1 MAQIK
6 FQANSTNTSKFDLTF
21 TSGINC
27 IKSVAISANTL
38 VFRMKTGAMIKQDLH
53 NTLFEKLE
61 NFRKQGKNISE
72 LNPILALAD
81 DICEQI
87 YQKKITHE
95 DIELLIT
102 KMGSQLWD
110 TQIRELRVKTG
121 TETNVETLLSAT
133 DLASVDVS
141 KTIYQ
146 AVFTAHPVFSLNAKN
161 SCKLS
166 EMAGRSLSKPFPD
179 NAYDPRTE
187 ISLQD
192 EHDEATSA
200 IKSAREAIMSL
211 HKKILKEKFS
221 KNMQDWRDTAPK
233 LFAVSTWVGYDL
245 DGRSDISWLDS
256 FRLRLSEKKTSL
268 DLYVEKLAPF
278 LESHSEVGRIINE
291 LSADRRATEADL
303 ARFSKTEDNRF
314 ADAANLLTERQDK
327 LIASKVFAERLRK
340 IAADTQNPEEAI
352 ELLAIAGDIASNG
365 FGLGELHLRINAVQL
380 ANAMGVVDGKGNFV
394 SLTDGRSRTLVERLA
409 ERISLEPG
417 SSINFQNL
425 EHENA
430 TARRQFMLATQ
441 ILKHID
447 SDQPI
452 RLLIAECEHPVTV
465 MSALYLARKFGIED
479 RLDIS
484 PLFETT
490 FGLEHGVQLVE
501 QLLGYEV
508 FRQYIIKRGRLAI
521 QTGFSDAGRFIGQ
534 ITANLA
540 IERLQL
546 KVAKLVSDVF
556 DGEVEFL
563 LFNTHGESLGR
574 GCGRPTIEDRQN
586 FILTPHVRS
595 QCQMM
600 NLKIHHQSS
609 FQGGDGYRMFGN
621 QKLATSTIY
630 SLFLVENFP
639 PGKEIEPDEFYSNT
653 DFSLDMFLALKA
665 WHENLFSNPNY
676 GLTLDIFGANLLP
689 TTGSRPVKR
698 VVQNGVGRSDPSK
711 MRAIPHNAILQQLG
725 FLGNVI
731 SGFGSAANIDTD
743 LFARLYEISP
753 RLRQLCQHVLAAKQ
767 IGSLNTLL
775 AYAKLLDNGF
785 WIDRAYHGYQPSN
798 MDAYRQIGLRLVND
812 PRANAVRNIVWIFRD
827 DLINLY
833 ELSKS
838 VGVNDVRVSGE
849 ERIGLDVLHAL
860 RIALIIDSLALI
872 CRVPT
877 FSDSNRHTNED
888 VLGAALALD
897 FEEVEN
903 IIRQEFSLNK
913 VQTKFDSLAE
923 TQDYDDGGS
932 TDYNVIE
939 EQILVPFRKNR
950 KIIMLISQMVS
961 GHYGAHG

>member
-1 MAQIK
+1 
-6 FQANSTNTSKFDLTF
+6 
-21 TSGINC
+21 
-27 IKSVAISANTL
+27 
-38 VFRMKTGAMIKQDLH
+38 MIKKDLH
-53 NTLFEKLE
+53 CTLFEKLE
-61 NFRKQGKNISE
+61 NFREQGKNISE

-81 DICEQI
+81 DVCEQL
-87 YQKKITHE
+87 YQKKIRHE
-95 DIELLIT
+95 DIDLLIT
-102 KMGSQLWD
+102 KMGTQLWGN
-110 TQIRELRVKTG
+110 QISELRVKTG
-121 TETNVETLLSAT
+121 AEKDVEAVLSAT

-141 KTIYQ
+141 KTIYH
-146 AVFTAHPVFSLNAKN
+146 AVFTAHPVFSLEAAN
-161 SCKLS
+161 SSKLS
-166 EMAGRSLSKPFPD
+166 EMAGKCLDKSFPD
-179 NAYDPRTE
+179 NAYHPRTE

-192 EHDEATSA
+192 EHNEATSA
-200 IKSAREAIMSL
+200 IKNAREAIMSL
-211 HKKILKEKFS
+211 HKKILKEKHS
-221 KNMQDWRDTAPK
+221 KNLPGWHDTVPK

-268 DLYVEKLAPF
+268 DLYIEKLSPF
-278 LESHSEVGRIINE
+278 LKSHSKVGQIIDE
-291 LSADRRATEADL
+291 LSAERSATKADL
-303 ARFSKTEDNRF
+303 VRFSKIEDNGF
-314 ADAANLLTERQDK
+314 VEAANRLSERKGKLT
-327 LIASKVFAERLRK
+327 ASKVFAERLRK
-340 IAADTQNPEEAI
+340 IASDTQNSEEAI

-380 ANAMGVVDGKGNFV
+380 ANAMGVADRKGNFV
-394 SLTDGRSRTLVERLA
+394 SLTDASSRTLVERLA
-409 ERISLEPG
+409 EQISLEPG

-425 EHENA
+425 EHESA
-430 TARRQFMLATQ
+430 TARRQLMLATQ

-465 MSALYLARKFGIED
+465 MSALFLARKFGIED

-508 FRQYIIKRGRLAI
+508 FRRYIIKRGRLAV

-534 ITANLA
+534 IAANLA

-574 GCGRPTIEDRQN
+574 GCGRPTIEDRQH
-586 FILTPHVRS
+586 FILTPYVRS

-600 NLKIHHQSS
+600 DLKIHHQSS

-621 QKLATSTIY
+621 RELATSTIY
-630 SLFLVENFP
+630 SLFLVENYP
-639 PGKEIEPDEFYSNT
+639 PGKEIELDEFYSNT

-665 WHENLFSNPNY
+665 WHENLFSNSNY
-676 GLTLDIFGANLLP
+676 VLTLDIFGANLLP
-689 TTGSRPVKR
+689 KTGSRPVKR
-698 VVQNGVGRSDPSK
+698 VVQNGAGRGDPSK

-743 LFARLYEISP
+743 LFVRLYDVSP

-785 WIDRAYHGYQPSN
+785 WIDRAYHGYQPNNLS
-798 MDAYRQIGLRLVND
+798 AYRQIGLRLVND
-812 PRANAVRNIVWIFRD
+812 PRANAVRNIVWVFRD
-827 DLINLY
+827 DLMNLY
-833 ELSKS
+833 ELCTL

-849 ERIGLDVLHAL
+849 ERVSLDVLHAL

-872 CRVPT
+872 CRVPH
-877 FSDSNRHTNED
+877 FSESNLHANED
-888 VLGAALALD
+888 VLSAALALD
-897 FEEVEN
+897 FEEAEN
-903 IIRQEFSLNK
+903 IIRQEFSLDK
-913 VQTKFDSLAE
+913 AQPKFDSLDE
-923 TQDYDDGGS
+923 TQDYSNEAS
-932 TDYNVIE
+932 TDYHVIE
-939 EQILVPFRKNR
+939 EQILLPFLKNKR
-950 KIIMLISQMVS
+950 TIILISQMVS

>member
-1 MAQIK
+1 MNRVI
-6 FQANSTNTSKFDLTF
+6 
-21 TSGINC
+21 
-27 IKSVAISANTL
+27 SVAVNTGML
-38 VFRMKTGAMIKQDLH
+38 VIRTKKGTMIKKDLH
-53 NTLFEKLE
+53 YTLFEKLE
-61 NFRKQGKNISE
+61 NFRRQGKNISE

-87 YQKKITHE
+87 YQKKIGRD
-95 DIELLIT
+95 DISLLIN
-102 KMGSQLWD
+102 KMGSQLWEN
-110 TQIRELRVKTG
+110 QISELRVKTG
-121 TETNVETLLSAT
+121 AVKDFEAILSAT

-141 KTIYQ
+141 KTIYH
-146 AVFTAHPVFSLNAKN
+146 AVFTAHPVFSLDAAN
-161 SCKLS
+161 SYKLS
-166 EMAGRSLSKPFPD
+166 EMAGKNLTKPFPD
-179 NAYDPRTE
+179 NAYNPRTE
-187 ISLQD
+187 ISLLD
-192 EHDEATSA
+192 EHNEATSV
-200 IKSAREAIMSL
+200 IKNAREAIMLL
-211 HKKILKEKFS
+211 HKKILKEKHF
-221 KNMQDWRDTAPK
+221 KNLSGWRDTVPQ
-233 LFAVSTWVGYDL
+233 LFAVSTWVGYDI

-268 DLYVEKLAPF
+268 DLYIEKLLPF
-278 LESHSEVGRIINE
+278 RESHSQVVQIIDE
-291 LSADRRATEADL
+291 LSVERSATEADL
-303 ARFSKTEDNRF
+303 ERFSKIENNGFVDCANR
-314 ADAANLLTERQDK
+314 LSERKDK
-327 LIASKVFAERLRK
+327 LIASRAFAERLRK

-380 ANAMGVVDGKGNFV
+380 ANAMGVVDGKGDFV
-394 SLTDGRSRTLVERLA
+394 RFADGRSRTRVERLA

-425 EHENA
+425 EHESA
-430 TARRQFMLATQ
+430 TARRQVMLATQ

-452 RLLIAECEHPVTV
+452 RLLIAECEHPITV
-465 MSALYLARKFGIED
+465 MSALFLARKFGIED

-490 FGLEHGVQLVE
+490 FGLEHGVQLIE

-508 FRQYIIKRGRLAI
+508 FRNYIIKRGRLAI
-521 QTGFSDAGRFIGQ
+521 ETGFSDAGRFIGQ
-534 ITANLA
+534 IAANLA

-546 KVAKLVSDVF
+546 KVAKLVSSVF
-556 DGEVEFL
+556 GGEVEFL

-586 FILTPHVRS
+586 FILTPYVRS

-621 QKLATSTIY
+621 RELATATIY
-630 SLFLVENFP
+630 SLFLVENYP
-639 PGKEIEPDEFYSNT
+639 PCREIEPDEFYSNT
-653 DFSLDMFLALKA
+653 DFSLDMFLAIKT
-665 WHENLFSNPNY
+665 WHDNLFSNPNY

-689 TTGSRPVKR
+689 RTGSRPVKR
-698 VVQNGVGRSDPSK
+698 VVKNGVGRSDPSK

-743 LFARLYEISP
+743 LFVRLYEISP

-785 WIDRAYHGYQPSN
+785 WIDRAYHGYQPRNLS
-798 MDAYRQIGLRLVND
+798 AYRQIGLRLVND

-827 DLINLY
+827 DLMNLY
-833 ELSKS
+833 ELSTL

-849 ERIGLDVLHAL
+849 ERVGLDVLHAL

-872 CRVPT
+872 CRVPD
-877 FSDSNRHTNED
+877 FSDSNRHSNED
-888 VLGAALALD
+888 VLRAALDLD

-903 IIRQEFSLNK
+903 IIRQEFSLDK
-913 VQTKFDSLAE
+913 VQPELDSLAE
-923 TQDYDDGGS
+923 TQDYNNEAL
-932 TDYNVIE
+932 TDYHVIE
-939 EQILVPFRKNR
+939 EQILVPFVENR
-950 KIIMLISQMVS
+950 RIIMLISQMVS

>member
-1 MAQIK
+1 MVSTK
-6 FQANSTNTSKFDLTF
+6 FHRNSTNTSNFTLTF
-21 TSGINC
+21 ISYINRVN
-27 IKSVAISANTL
+27 SVAVNADTL
-38 VFRMKTGAMIKQDLH
+38 VFGMKHRAMTKKDLH
-53 NTLFEKLE
+53 YILSEKLE
-61 NFRKQGKNISE
+61 NFRNQGKNISE

-81 DICEQI
+81 DICEQL
-87 YQKKITHE
+87 YQKNIGQE
-95 DIELLIT
+95 DIDQLLT
-102 KMGSQLWD
+102 KMGSQLWGN
-110 TQIRELRVKTG
+110 QISELRVKTG
-121 TETNVETLLSAT
+121 AEKDAETILSARN
-133 DLASVDVS
+133 LASVDVS
-141 KTIYQ
+141 KTIYH
-146 AVFTAHPVFSLNAKN
+146 AVFTAHPVFSLSATN
-161 SCKLS
+161 SRKLS
-166 EMAGRSLSKPFPD
+166 EMAGRNLAKPFPE
-179 NAYDPRTE
+179 NAYDSRDE

-192 EHDEATSA
+192 EHDEATFA
-200 IKSAREAIMSL
+200 IKNAREAIMSL
-211 HKKILKEKFS
+211 HKKILRDKYSKKFPG
-221 KNMQDWRDTAPK
+221 WRDTVPK

-278 LESHSEVGRIINE
+278 LGSQAGVVQIIDE
-291 LSADRRATEADL
+291 LSAERLATEADL
-303 ARFSKTEDNRF
+303 MRFSKIEDNGF
-314 ADAANLLTERQDK
+314 ADAANLLSERQDK
-327 LIASKVFAERLRK
+327 LTASKVFAERLRRV
-340 IAADTQNPEEAI
+340 AADTQNPEEAI
-352 ELLAIAGDIASNG
+352 ELLAIAGDISSNG

-380 ANAMGVVDGKGNFV
+380 TNAMGVVDGKGNFV

-409 ERISLEPG
+409 ERICVETG

-425 EHENA
+425 EHETA
-430 TARRQFMLATQ
+430 TARRQLMLATQ

-452 RLLIAECEHPVTV
+452 RLLIAECEHPVTI
-465 MSALYLARKFGIED
+465 MSALFLARKFGIED

-508 FRQYIIKRGRLAI
+508 FRDYISKRGCLAI

-534 ITANLA
+534 IAANLA

-556 DGEVEFL
+556 DGEVTFL

-586 FILTPHVRS
+586 FILTPYVRS

-600 NLKIHHQSS
+600 NLRIHHQSS

-621 QKLATSTIY
+621 RELATSTIY
-630 SLFLVENFP
+630 SLFLVENCP

-698 VVQNGVGRSDPSK
+698 ILQKGVGRSDPSK
-711 MRAIPHNAILQQLG
+711 IRAIPHNAILQQLG

-731 SGFGSAANIDTD
+731 SGFGSAASIDTD
-743 LFARLYEISP
+743 LFVRLYEISP

-767 IGSLNTLL
+767 LGSLNTLL

-798 MDAYRQIGLRLVND
+798 LSAYRQIGLRLVND
-812 PRANAVRNIVWIFRD
+812 PRANAVRNIVWTFRD
-827 DLINLY
+827 DLMNLY
-833 ELSKS
+833 ELSML
-838 VGVNDVRVSGE
+838 VGFNDVRVSGE
-849 ERIGLDVLHAL
+849 ERVGLDVLHAL

-872 CRVPT
+872 CRVPH
-877 FSDSNRHTNED
+877 FSDSNRYTNED
-888 VLGAALALD
+888 VLREALALD
-897 FEEVEN
+897 FEEVEK
-903 IIRQEFSLNK
+903 IIRQEFSLD
-913 VQTKFDSLAE
+913 QARPKFDSLAE
-923 TQDYDDGGS
+923 TQDYNDEAS
-932 TDYNVIE
+932 TDYHVIE
-939 EQILVPFRKNR
+939 EQILVPFIENKRK
-950 KIIMLISQMVS
+950 IMLISQMVS
-961 GHYGAHG
+961 AHYGAHG

>member
-1 MAQIK
+1 
-6 FQANSTNTSKFDLTF
+6 
-21 TSGINC
+21 
-27 IKSVAISANTL
+27 
-38 VFRMKTGAMIKQDLH
+38 MKQRVMTKKNLH
-53 NTLFEKLE
+53 YTLFEKLE

-81 DICEQI
+81 DIYEQL
-87 YQKKITHE
+87 YQNKIGQE
-95 DIELLIT
+95 DIDLLIT
-102 KMGSQLWD
+102 KLGSQLWD
-110 TQIRELRVKTG
+110 KQISELRVKTG
-121 TETNVETLLSAT
+121 AEKDAETVLSAR

-141 KTIYQ
+141 KTIYH

-166 EMAGRSLSKPFPD
+166 EMAGSNLDEPFPE
-179 NAYDPRTE
+179 NAYEPRTE
-187 ISLQD
+187 ISLLD
-192 EHDEATSA
+192 EHNEATSA
-200 IKSAREAIMSL
+200 IKNAREAIILL
-211 HKKILKEKFS
+211 HKKILKEKHS
-221 KNMQDWRDTAPK
+221 KNLVGWRDTVPK

-278 LESHSEVGRIINE
+278 FKSHSGVGQLLDE
-291 LSADRRATEADL
+291 LIAERRATEADL
-303 ARFSKTEDNRF
+303 IRFSKIEDNGF
-314 ADAANLLTERQDK
+314 VDAANLLSERQDK
-327 LIASKVFAERLRK
+327 LTASEVFAERLRRL
-340 IAADTQNPEEAI
+340 AVDTQNPEEAI

-380 ANAMGVVDGKGNFV
+380 ANAMGVVDGSGNFV
-394 SLTDGRSRTLVERLA
+394 SSADGRSRTLVERLA
-409 ERISLEPG
+409 ERICVETG
-417 SSINFQNL
+417 TSINFENL
-425 EHENA
+425 EHESA
-430 TARRQFMLATQ
+430 TARRQLMLATQ

-465 MSALYLARKFGIED
+465 MSALFLAKKFGIED

-490 FGLEHGVQLVE
+490 FGLEHGVKLVE

-508 FRQYIIKRGRLAI
+508 FRQYINKRGCLAI

-534 ITANLA
+534 IAANLA

-556 DGEVEFL
+556 NGEVAFL

-586 FILTPHVRS
+586 FILTPYVRS

-600 NLKIHHQSS
+600 NLRIHHQSS

-621 QKLATSTIY
+621 RELATSTIF
-630 SLFLVENFP
+630 SLFLVENYTP
-639 PGKEIEPDEFYSNT
+639 SKEIEADEFYSNT

-676 GLTLDIFGANLLP
+676 GSTLDIFGANLLP
-689 TTGSRPVKR
+689 KTGSRPVKR
-698 VVQNGVGRSDPSK
+698 VIQNGVGRSDPSK

-731 SGFGSAANIDTD
+731 SGFGSAAKVDTD
-743 LFARLYEISP
+743 LFVRLYKISP

-798 MDAYRQIGLRLVND
+798 LSAYRQIGLRLVND
-812 PRANAVRNIVWIFRD
+812 LRANAVRNIVWIFRD
-827 DLINLY
+827 DLMNLY
-833 ELSKS
+833 ELSKL

-849 ERIGLDVLHAL
+849 ERVGLDVLHAL

-872 CRVPT
+872 CRVPH
-877 FSDSNRHTNED
+877 FSDSNLYTNED
-888 VLGAALALD
+888 VLRAALNLD

-903 IIRQEFSLNK
+903 IIREEFSLDK
-913 VQTKFDSLAE
+913 PQPKFDSLAE
-923 TQDYDDGGS
+923 TQDYNDEAS
-932 TDYNVIE
+932 ANYYVIE
-939 EQILVPFRKNR
+939 KQILVPFIENKR
-950 KIIMLISQMVS
+950 KIILISQMVS
-961 GHYGAHG
+961 AHYGAHG

>member
-1 MAQIK
+1 
-6 FQANSTNTSKFDLTF
+6 
-21 TSGINC
+21 
-27 IKSVAISANTL
+27 
-38 VFRMKTGAMIKQDLH
+38 MIKKNLH
-53 NTLFEKLE
+53 YTLFEKLE

-87 YQKKITHE
+87 YQKKIGRE
-95 DIELLIT
+95 DIDLLIN
-102 KMGSQLWD
+102 KLGSQLWGN
-110 TQIRELRVKTG
+110 QISELRVKTG
-121 TETNVETLLSAT
+121 VEKDVETVLSAM
-133 DLASVDVS
+133 DLALVDVG
-141 KTIYQ
+141 KTIYH
-146 AVFTAHPVFSLNAKN
+146 AVFTAHPVFSLDAAN

-166 EMAGRSLSKPFPD
+166 EMAGKKLAKPVPG
-179 NAYDPRTE
+179 NAYNPRTA
-187 ISLQD
+187 ISLRD
-192 EHDEATSA
+192 EHNEATSA
-200 IKSAREAIMSL
+200 IINAREAIMSL
-211 HKKILKEKFS
+211 HKKILKEKHL
-221 KNMQDWRDTAPK
+221 KDLPGWRDTVPQ

-268 DLYVEKLAPF
+268 DLYVEKLSPF
-278 LESHSEVGRIINE
+278 INSHSRVGQLIDE
-291 LSADRRATEADL
+291 LSAERSATKTDL
-303 ARFSKTEDNRF
+303 VRFSKIEDHGF
-314 ADAANLLTERQDK
+314 VDTANFLSERRDK
-327 LIASKVFAERLRK
+327 LIASKVFAEQLRK

-352 ELLAIAGDIASNG
+352 ELMAIAGDIASNG

-380 ANAMGVVDGKGNFV
+380 ANAMGIVDGKGNFV
-394 SLTDGRSRTLVERLA
+394 SLADGRSRTLVERLA
-409 ERISLEPG
+409 ERIRLEPS

-425 EHENA
+425 EHESA
-430 TARRQFMLATQ
+430 TARRQVMLATQ

-452 RLLIAECEHPVTV
+452 RLLIAECEHPITV
-465 MSALYLARKFGIED
+465 MSALFLARKFGIDD

-508 FRQYIIKRGRLAI
+508 FREYIIKRGRLAI

-534 ITANLA
+534 IAANLA

-546 KVAKLVSDVF
+546 KVAKLVSGVF
-556 DGEVEFL
+556 DSEVEFL

-574 GCGRPTIEDRQN
+574 GCGRPAIEDRQN
-586 FILTPHVRS
+586 FIFTPHVRS

-621 QKLATSTIY
+621 RELATATIY
-630 SLFLVENFP
+630 NLFLVEYYP
-639 PGKEIEPDEFYSNT
+639 SCREIEPDEFYSNT

-689 TTGSRPVKR
+689 RTGSRPVKR
-698 VVQNGVGRSDPSK
+698 VVQNGAGRSDPSK

-731 SGFGSAANIDTD
+731 SGFGSAASIDTD
-743 LFARLYEISP
+743 LFVRLYEISP

-767 IGSLNTLL
+767 LGSLNTLL

-785 WIDRAYHGYQPSN
+785 WIDRAYHGYQPRNLS
-798 MDAYRQIGLRLVND
+798 AYRQIGLRLVND

-827 DLINLY
+827 DLMNLY
-833 ELSKS
+833 ELSTL

-849 ERIGLDVLHAL
+849 ERVGLDVLHAL

-872 CRVPT
+872 CRVPD

-888 VLGAALALD
+888 VLRAALDLD
-897 FEEVEN
+897 FEDVEN
-903 IIRQEFSLNK
+903 IIRQEFSLDK
-913 VQTKFDSLAE
+913 VQPKLDSLSE
-923 TQDYDDGGS
+923 PQDYNNEAL
-932 TDYNVIE
+932 TDYHVIE
-939 EQILVPFRKNR
+939 EQILVPFAENR
-950 KIIMLISQMVS
+950 RIIMLISQMVS

>member
-1 MAQIK
+1 
-6 FQANSTNTSKFDLTF
+6 
-21 TSGINC
+21 
-27 IKSVAISANTL
+27 
-38 VFRMKTGAMIKQDLH
+38 MKQGTMIKKDLH
-53 NTLFEKLE
+53 YTLFEKLE

-81 DICEQI
+81 DVCEQL
-87 YQKKITHE
+87 YQNKISHE
-95 DIELLIT
+95 DIDLLIT
-102 KMGSQLWD
+102 KMGTRLWGN
-110 TQIRELRVKTG
+110 QISELRVKTG
-121 TETNVETLLSAT
+121 AEKDVEAALSAT
-133 DLASVDVS
+133 DLASVDVG
-141 KTIYQ
+141 KTIYH
-146 AVFTAHPVFSLNAKN
+146 AVFTAHPVFSLEAAN
-161 SCKLS
+161 SSKLS
-166 EMAGRSLSKPFPD
+166 EMAGESLDKSFPD
-179 NAYDPRTE
+179 NAYHPRTE

-192 EHDEATSA
+192 EHNEATSA
-200 IKSAREAIMSL
+200 IKNAREAIMSL
-211 HKKILKEKFS
+211 HKKILKEKHS
-221 KNMQDWRDTAPK
+221 KNVPGWRDAVPR

-268 DLYVEKLAPF
+268 DLYIEKLSPF
-278 LESHSEVGRIINE
+278 LKSHSEVGQIIDE
-291 LSADRRATEADL
+291 LNAERRATNADL
-303 ARFSKTEDNRF
+303 VRFSKIEGNGF
-314 ADAANLLTERQDK
+314 VEAANRLSERKDK
-327 LIASKVFAERLRK
+327 LTASKVFAERLRK
-340 IAADTQNPEEAI
+340 IASDTQNSEEAI

-380 ANAMGVVDGKGNFV
+380 ANAMGVADGKGNFV
-394 SLTDGRSRTLVERLA
+394 SLTDASSRTLVERLA
-409 ERISLEPG
+409 EHISLESG

-425 EHENA
+425 EQESA
-430 TARRQFMLATQ
+430 TARRQLMLATQ

-465 MSALYLARKFGIED
+465 MSALFLARKFGIED
-479 RLDIS
+479 SLDIS

-508 FRQYIIKRGRLAI
+508 FRRYIIKRGRLAI

-534 ITANLA
+534 IAANLA

-586 FILTPHVRS
+586 FILTPYVRS

-600 NLKIHHQSS
+600 DLKIHHQSS

-621 QKLATSTIY
+621 RKLATSTIY
-630 SLFLVENFP
+630 SLFLVENYP
-639 PGKEIEPDEFYSNT
+639 LSKEIEQDEFYSNT

-665 WHENLFSNPNY
+665 WHENLFSNSNY

-689 TTGSRPVKR
+689 KTGSRPVKR
-698 VVQNGVGRSDPSK
+698 VVQNGVGRGDPSK

-743 LFARLYEISP
+743 LFVRLYEVSP

-785 WIDRAYHGYQPSN
+785 WIDRAYHGYQPNNLS
-798 MDAYRQIGLRLVND
+798 AYRQIGLRLVND
-812 PRANAVRNIVWIFRD
+812 PRANAVRNIVWVFRD
-827 DLINLY
+827 DLMNLY
-833 ELSKS
+833 ELCTL

-849 ERIGLDVLHAL
+849 ERVSLDVLHAL

-872 CRVPT
+872 CRVPH
-877 FSDSNRHTNED
+877 FSESNLHANED
-888 VLGAALALD
+888 VLSAALALD

-903 IIRQEFSLNK
+903 IIRQEFSLGK
-913 VQTKFDSLAE
+913 AQPKFDSLAE
-923 TQDYDDGGS
+923 TQDYSNEAS
-932 TDYNVIE
+932 TDYHVIE
-939 EQILVPFRKNR
+939 EQILLPFLKNKR
-950 KIIMLISQMVS
+950 TIMLISQMVS

>member
-1 MAQIK
+1 
-6 FQANSTNTSKFDLTF
+6 
-21 TSGINC
+21 
-27 IKSVAISANTL
+27 
-38 VFRMKTGAMIKQDLH
+38 MKQGAMIKKNLH
-53 NTLFEKLE
+53 YTLFEKLE

-87 YQKKITHE
+87 YQKKIGRE
-95 DIELLIT
+95 DIDLLIN
-102 KMGSQLWD
+102 KLGSQLWGN
-110 TQIRELRVKTG
+110 QISELRVKTG
-121 TETNVETLLSAT
+121 VEKDVETVLSAM
-133 DLASVDVS
+133 DLALVDVG
-141 KTIYQ
+141 KTIYH
-146 AVFTAHPVFSLNAKN
+146 AVFTAHPVFSLDAAN

-166 EMAGRSLSKPFPD
+166 EMAGKKLAKPVPG
-179 NAYDPRTE
+179 NAYNPRTA
-187 ISLQD
+187 ISLRD
-192 EHDEATSA
+192 EHNEATSA
-200 IKSAREAIMSL
+200 IINAREAIMSL
-211 HKKILKEKFS
+211 HKKILKEKHL
-221 KNMQDWRDTAPK
+221 KDLPGWRDTVPQ

-268 DLYVEKLAPF
+268 DLYVEKLSPF
-278 LESHSEVGRIINE
+278 INSHSRVGQLIDE
-291 LSADRRATEADL
+291 LSAERSATKTDL
-303 ARFSKTEDNRF
+303 VRFSKIEDHGF
-314 ADAANLLTERQDK
+314 VDTANFLSERRDK
-327 LIASKVFAERLRK
+327 LIASKVFAEQLRK

-352 ELLAIAGDIASNG
+352 ELMAIAGDIASNG

-380 ANAMGVVDGKGNFV
+380 ANAMGIVDGKGNFV
-394 SLTDGRSRTLVERLA
+394 SLADGRSRTLVERLA
-409 ERISLEPG
+409 ERIRLEPS

-425 EHENA
+425 EHESA
-430 TARRQFMLATQ
+430 TARRQVMLATQ

-452 RLLIAECEHPVTV
+452 RLLIAECEHPITV
-465 MSALYLARKFGIED
+465 MSALFLARKFGIDD

-508 FRQYIIKRGRLAI
+508 FREYIIKRGRLAI

-534 ITANLA
+534 IAANLA

-546 KVAKLVSDVF
+546 KVAKLVSGVF
-556 DGEVEFL
+556 DSEVEFL

-574 GCGRPTIEDRQN
+574 GCGRPAIEDRQN
-586 FILTPHVRS
+586 FIFTPHVRS

-621 QKLATSTIY
+621 RELATATIY
-630 SLFLVENFP
+630 NLFLVEYYP
-639 PGKEIEPDEFYSNT
+639 SCREIEPDEFYSNT

-689 TTGSRPVKR
+689 RTGSRPVKR
-698 VVQNGVGRSDPSK
+698 VVQNGAGRSDPSK

-731 SGFGSAANIDTD
+731 SGFGSAASIDTD
-743 LFARLYEISP
+743 LFVRLYEISP

-767 IGSLNTLL
+767 LGSLNTLL

-785 WIDRAYHGYQPSN
+785 WIDRAYHGYQPRNLS
-798 MDAYRQIGLRLVND
+798 AYRQIGLRLVND

-827 DLINLY
+827 DLMNLY
-833 ELSKS
+833 ELSTL

-849 ERIGLDVLHAL
+849 ERVGLDVLHAL

-872 CRVPT
+872 CRVPD

-888 VLGAALALD
+888 VLRAALDLD
-897 FEEVEN
+897 FEDVEN
-903 IIRQEFSLNK
+903 IIRQEFSLDK
-913 VQTKFDSLAE
+913 VQPKLDSLSE
-923 TQDYDDGGS
+923 PQDYNNEAL
-932 TDYNVIE
+932 TDYHVIE
-939 EQILVPFRKNR
+939 EQILVPFAENR
-950 KIIMLISQMVS
+950 RIIMLISQMVS

>member
-1 MAQIK
+1 MVQTK
-6 FQANSTNTSKFDLTF
+6 FHPNGTNTSKFDLIF
-21 TSGINC
+21 FSGVNRL
-27 IKSVAISANTL
+27 KSVAVTANKL
-38 VFRMKTGAMIKQDLH
+38 VLIMKQGAMTKKDLH
-53 NTLFEKLE
+53 YHLCEKLE
-61 NFRKQGKNISE
+61 SFRKQGKNISE

-87 YQKKITHE
+87 YQKKIAHK
-95 DIELLIT
+95 DIELLMT

-110 TQIRELRVKTG
+110 NQIFELRVKTG
-121 TETNVETLLSAT
+121 AEKNVETLFSAT
-133 DLASVDVS
+133 DLASVDIS
-141 KTIYQ
+141 KTIYH

-166 EMAGRSLSKPFPD
+166 EMAGRRLAKLFPE
-179 NAYDPRTE
+179 NAYDPRTK

-192 EHDEATSA
+192 EHNEVTSA
-200 IKSAREAIMSL
+200 IKNAREAITLL

-221 KNMQDWRDTAPK
+221 KNLQGWRDTVPK

-256 FRLRLSEKKTSL
+256 FRLRLSEKITSL
-268 DLYVEKLAPF
+268 DLYFEKLTPF
-278 LESHSEVGRIINE
+278 LNSHSEVGQIIDE
-291 LSADRRATEADL
+291 LGVERKATKADL
-303 ARFSKTEDNRF
+303 ARFTKTENNGF
-314 ADAANLLTERQDK
+314 VDAANLLTERQDK
-327 LIASKVFAERLRK
+327 LTASKDFAERLRK
-340 IAADTQNPEEAI
+340 IAADTQNPEDAI

-365 FGLGELHLRINAVQL
+365 FGLGELHLRINAVQI

-409 ERISLEPG
+409 ERISLEP
-417 SSINFQNL
+417 SNSINFQNL

-447 SDQPI
+447 TDQPI

-534 ITANLA
+534 IAANLA

-556 DGEVEFL
+556 NGEVEFL

-600 NLKIHHQSS
+600 NLSIHHQSS

-621 QKLATSTIY
+621 QELATSTIF

-639 PGKEIEPDEFYSNT
+639 SGKELEPDEFYSNT

-698 VVQNGVGRSDPSK
+698 VVQNGAGRSDPSK

-731 SGFGSAANIDTD
+731 SGFGSAANIDKD
-743 LFARLYEISP
+743 LFVSLYKTSP
-753 RLRQLCQHVLAAKQ
+753 RLRQLCQHVLTAKQ

-827 DLINLY
+827 DLMNLY
-833 ELSKS
+833 DLSKL

-849 ERIGLDVLHAL
+849 ERVGLDVLHAL

-872 CRVPT
+872 CRVPN
-877 FSDSNRHTNED
+877 FSDSNRHNNED
-888 VLGAALALD
+888 VLRAALALD

-913 VQTKFDSLAE
+913 VQTKFDALAE
-923 TQDYDDGGS
+923 TQDYDDGAS

-939 EQILVPFRKNR
+939 KHILVPFRENR
-950 KIIMLISQMVS
+950 KTIMLISQMVS

>member
-1 MAQIK
+1 M
-6 FQANSTNTSKFDLTF
+6 
-21 TSGINC
+21 IN
-27 IKSVAISANTL
+27 K
-38 VFRMKTGAMIKQDLH
+38 DLH
-53 NTLFEKLE
+53 YTLFEKLE

-87 YQKKITHE
+87 YQKKISHE

-102 KMGSQLWD
+102 KMGSQLWSN
-110 TQIRELRVKTG
+110 QIHDLRVKTG
-121 TETNVETLLSAT
+121 AEKNIETLLAAK
-133 DLASVDVS
+133 DLALVDVS
-141 KTIYQ
+141 KTIYH
-146 AVFTAHPVFSLNAKN
+146 AVFTAHPVFSLSATN
-161 SCKLS
+161 SCKLA
-166 EMAGRSLSKPFPD
+166 EMAGKGLVKPFPE
-179 NAYDPRTE
+179 NAYDPRTD

-192 EHDEATSA
+192 EHNEATSA
-200 IKSAREAIMSL
+200 IKNAREAIISL
-211 HKKILKEKFS
+211 HRKILKEKSS
-221 KNMQDWRDTAPK
+221 KNLSDWRDTVPK

-256 FRLRLSEKKTSL
+256 FRLRLSEKKISL
-268 DLYVEKLAPF
+268 DLYVEKLTPF
-278 LESHSEVGRIINE
+278 LKSHSEVSQIIDE
-291 LSADRRATEADL
+291 LSAERKATEADL
-303 ARFSKTEDNRF
+303 ARFTKNKDNGF
-314 ADAANLLTERQDK
+314 VDAANLLTERQDK

-340 IAADTQNPEEAI
+340 IAADIQNTEEVI
-352 ELLAIAGDIASNG
+352 ELLVIAGDIASNG

-425 EHENA
+425 EHESA

-465 MSALYLARKFGIED
+465 MSALFLARKFGIED

-534 ITANLA
+534 IAANLA

-546 KVAKLVSDVF
+546 KVAKLVSDIFV
-556 DGEVEFL
+556 GEVEFL

-586 FILTPHVRS
+586 FILTPYVRS
-595 QCQMM
+595 QCQIM
-600 NLKIHHQSS
+600 NLRIHHQSS

-621 QKLATSTIY
+621 RELATSTIY
-630 SLFLVENFP
+630 CLFLVENYP
-639 PGKEIEPDEFYSNT
+639 PGKEFEPDDFYSNT

-689 TTGSRPVKR
+689 MTGSRPVKR
-698 VVQNGVGRSDPSK
+698 VVQNGAGRSDPSK

-743 LFARLYEISP
+743 LFVRLYEISP

-785 WIDRAYHGYQPSN
+785 WIDRAYHSYQPSN
-798 MDAYRQIGLRLVND
+798 LSAYRQIGLRLVND

-827 DLINLY
+827 DLMNLY
-833 ELSKS
+833 ELSKL

-849 ERIGLDVLHAL
+849 ERVGLDVLHAL

-872 CRVPT
+872 CRVPN

-888 VLGAALALD
+888 VLRAALALD
-897 FEEVEN
+897 FDEVEN

-913 VQTKFDSLAE
+913 VQTMFDSLAE
-923 TQDYDDGGS
+923 TQDYDDGAS

-939 EQILVPFRKNR
+939 EQILVPFGENR
-950 KIIMLISQMVS
+950 RIIMLISQMVS

>member
-1 MAQIK
+1 
-6 FQANSTNTSKFDLTF
+6 
-21 TSGINC
+21 
-27 IKSVAISANTL
+27 
-38 VFRMKTGAMIKQDLH
+38 MIKKDLH
-53 NTLFEKLE
+53 YRLFEKLE

-81 DICEQI
+81 DICEQL
-87 YQKKITHE
+87 YQKKIGHE

-102 KMGSQLWD
+102 NMGSHLWGN
-110 TQIRELRVKTG
+110 QISELRVKTG
-121 TETNVETLLSAT
+121 SERNVETLLSSI

-141 KTIYQ
+141 KTIYH
-146 AVFTAHPVFSLNAKN
+146 AVFTAHPVFWLNAVN

-166 EMAGRSLSKPFPD
+166 EMAEKNLVKPFPY
-179 NAYDPRTE
+179 NAYHPRTE

-192 EHDEATSA
+192 EHNEATFA
-200 IKSAREAIMSL
+200 IKNAREAIMSL
-211 HKKILKEKFS
+211 HKKILREKHS
-221 KNMQDWRDTAPK
+221 KNLPGWCDTVPK

-278 LESHSEVGRIINE
+278 FKSHSKVGQIIDE
-291 LSADRRATEADL
+291 LSVERRATEADL
-303 ARFSKTEDNRF
+303 VRFSKIEDNGF
-314 ADAANLLTERQDK
+314 VDAANLLSERQDK
-327 LIASKVFAERLRK
+327 LTASRVFAERLRK
-340 IAADTQNPEEAI
+340 IAADTQNFEEAI

-380 ANAMGVVDGKGNFV
+380 ANAMGVVDGKGDLV

-409 ERISLEPG
+409 ERVSLEPI

-425 EHENA
+425 EHESA
-430 TARRQFMLATQ
+430 TARRQLMLATQ

-465 MSALYLARKFGIED
+465 MSALFLARKFGIED

-490 FGLEHGVQLVE
+490 SGLEHGVQLIE

-534 ITANLA
+534 IAANLA

-556 DGEVEFL
+556 DGDVEFL

-586 FILTPHVRS
+586 FILTPYVRS

-621 QKLATSTIY
+621 RELATSTIY
-630 SLFLVENFP
+630 SLFLVENYP
-639 PGKEIEPDEFYSNT
+639 PGKEIEPDEFYSHT

-676 GLTLDIFGANLLP
+676 GLTLDIFGVNLLP

-698 VVQNGVGRSDPSK
+698 VVQSGVGRSDPSK

-731 SGFGSAANIDTD
+731 SGFGSAANINTD
-743 LFARLYEISP
+743 LFVRLYEISP

-767 IGSLNTLL
+767 LGSLNTLL

-798 MDAYRQIGLRLVND
+798 LSAYRQIGLRLVDD
-812 PRANAVRNIVWIFRD
+812 PRANAVRNIVWTFRD
-827 DLINLY
+827 DLMNLY
-833 ELSKS
+833 KLSTL

-872 CRVPT
+872 CRVPN

-888 VLGAALALD
+888 LLREALNLD

-903 IIRQEFSLNK
+903 IIREEFSLDK
-913 VQTKFDSLAE
+913 VQPKFDSLAE
-923 TQDYDDGGS
+923 MQDYDDEI
-932 TDYNVIE
+932 TNNYRVIE
-939 EQILVPFRKNR
+939 EQILVPILENKRK
-950 KIIMLISQMVS
+950 IMLISQMVS

>member
-1 MAQIK
+1 M
-6 FQANSTNTSKFDLTF
+6 
-21 TSGINC
+21 IN
-27 IKSVAISANTL
+27 K
-38 VFRMKTGAMIKQDLH
+38 DLH
-53 NTLFEKLE
+53 YTLFEKLE

-87 YQKKITHE
+87 YQKKISHE

-102 KMGSQLWD
+102 KMGSQLWSN
-110 TQIRELRVKTG
+110 QIHDLRVKTG
-121 TETNVETLLSAT
+121 AEKNIETLLAAK
-133 DLASVDVS
+133 DLALVDVS
-141 KTIYQ
+141 KTIYH
-146 AVFTAHPVFSLNAKN
+146 AVFTAHPVFSLSATN
-161 SCKLS
+161 SCKLA
-166 EMAGRSLSKPFPD
+166 EMAGKGVVKPFPE
-179 NAYDPRTE
+179 NAYDPRTD

-192 EHDEATSA
+192 EHNEATSA
-200 IKSAREAIMSL
+200 IKNAREAIISL
-211 HKKILKEKFS
+211 HRKILKEKSS
-221 KNMQDWRDTAPK
+221 KNLSDWRDTVPK

-256 FRLRLSEKKTSL
+256 FRLRLSEKKISL
-268 DLYVEKLAPF
+268 DLYVEKLTPF
-278 LESHSEVGRIINE
+278 LKSHSEVSQIIDE
-291 LSADRRATEADL
+291 LSAERKATEADL
-303 ARFSKTEDNRF
+303 ARFTKNKDNGF
-314 ADAANLLTERQDK
+314 VDAANLLTERQDK

-340 IAADTQNPEEAI
+340 IAADTQNTEEAV
-352 ELLAIAGDIASNG
+352 ELLVIAGDIASNG

-425 EHENA
+425 EHESA

-465 MSALYLARKFGIED
+465 MSALFLARKFGIED

-534 ITANLA
+534 IAANLA

-546 KVAKLVSDVF
+546 KVAKLVSDIFV
-556 DGEVEFL
+556 GEVEFL

-586 FILTPHVRS
+586 FILTPYVRS
-595 QCQMM
+595 QCQIM
-600 NLKIHHQSS
+600 NLRIHHQSS

-621 QKLATSTIY
+621 RELATSTIY
-630 SLFLVENFP
+630 CLFLVENYP
-639 PGKEIEPDEFYSNT
+639 PGKEFEPDDFYSNT

-689 TTGSRPVKR
+689 MTGSRPVKR
-698 VVQNGVGRSDPSK
+698 VVQNGAGRSDPSK

-743 LFARLYEISP
+743 LFVRLYEISP

-785 WIDRAYHGYQPSN
+785 WIDRAYHSYQPSN
-798 MDAYRQIGLRLVND
+798 LSAYRQIGLRLVND

-827 DLINLY
+827 DLMNLY
-833 ELSKS
+833 ELSKL

-849 ERIGLDVLHAL
+849 ERVGLDVLHAL

-872 CRVPT
+872 CRVPN

-888 VLGAALALD
+888 VLRAALALD
-897 FEEVEN
+897 FDEVEN

-913 VQTKFDSLAE
+913 VQTMFDSLAE
-923 TQDYDDGGS
+923 TQDYDDGAS

-939 EQILVPFRKNR
+939 EQILVPFGENR
-950 KIIMLISQMVS
+950 RIIMLISQMVS